1 MRKKSGKWQKEK
13 ILEIYKMVLTNKEKY
28 NKKYNNGKEKSNSLF
43 SISKATGIKKNI
55 LQEVYNRGIGA
66 YKGNIESVRLKSG
79 KKDYSVKDKTK
90 KMSKEQWAM
99 ARVYGFVMENKKQI
113 GKGKPDNDLWII
125 RK

>member
-1 MRKKSGKWQKEK
+1 
-13 ILEIYKMVLTNKEKY
+13 MVLTNKEKY

>member
-1 MRKKSGKWQKEK
+1 MRKKSGKWQKNK